1 MGWFVCEQKKTVVI
15 GVPLCLV
22 GAFLNALEAKQHPW
36 AVVLAALNIWYAT
49 SLCLSNLD
57 LLTGNRKDRSA
68 GL

>member
-15 GVPLCLV
+15 AVPLCLV
-22 GAFLNALEAKQHPW
+22 GAFLHALVAKQDPW
-36 AVVLAALNIWYAT
+36 AVVLAALSIWYAT
-49 SLCLSNLD
+49 SLCLANLD